1 MTLNSGGM
9 EDFSRYLGVNRTLAV
24 IYCIVS
30 VFLQADGNSISQTA
44 GSTVTLQCSN
54 MSINHFV
61 QVAWAKDGDNLFS
74 FMPQRTSNSSQKTS
88 DSKWIQSLAA
98 ASLKVNMSTSESQLY
113 ALIIES
119 AQKTHT
125 GNYTCETTTDSGVFE
140 QKWEL
145 LITDPHKNYV
155 AAVVAVPCFLIFIIT
170 ALIILRGVRKRRS
183 QNLTQPPRRL
193 QQQREPVY
201 ENLEIESH
209 QRSVKIQIHPY
220 KYRAE

>member
-1 MTLNSGGM
+1 M

-145 LITDPHKNYV
+145 LITADPHKNYV